1 MTELH
6 DISRASHED
15 SGENPDGPD
24 DAASPATDVVER
36 ARDAARVLEAVVGPV
51 VTTMG
56 YELVHLE
63 WAITA
68 RPRVLRLYLD
78 RPADFGSGMTLDD
91 CAKLSPI
98 LGNALDAAEHADGA
112 DALRV
117 VLESP
122 YVLEVSSPGI
132 ERPLSRRSQIDR
144 NIGARATIRTH
155 APVGAGSPQKTFH
168 GRLVASAP
176 DPGSTDDREGRV
188 SLQDDEGVVHEI
200 PLSLIRRANL
210 VYEPEGADKAR
221 VKPTGGGRSVSQKA
235 VNRG

>member
-1 MTELH
+1 MTEPH
-6 DISRASHED
+6 DSPRSTHED
-15 SGENPDGPD
+15 SGETHEDHGET
-24 DAASPATDVVER
+24 ASSATDVLQRVR
-36 ARDAARVLEAVVGPV
+36 TATRVLEEVVGPV
-51 VTTMG
+51 ISTMG

-68 RPRVLRLYLD
+68 RPRVLRLYVD
-78 RPADFGSGMTLDD
+78 KGGAMTLDD

-112 DALRV
+112 EALCAVLDA
-117 VLESP
+117 P

-144 NIGARATIRTH
+144 HTGARATIRTH
-155 APVGAGSPQKTFH
+155 APLGGGSSQKTFH
-168 GRLVASAP
+168 GRLVGSTP
-176 DPGSTDDREGRV
+176 EPGSTDDRDGRV

-210 VYEPEGADKAR
+210 VYEPVRESDGPRGK
-221 VKPTGGGRSVSQKA
+221 KA